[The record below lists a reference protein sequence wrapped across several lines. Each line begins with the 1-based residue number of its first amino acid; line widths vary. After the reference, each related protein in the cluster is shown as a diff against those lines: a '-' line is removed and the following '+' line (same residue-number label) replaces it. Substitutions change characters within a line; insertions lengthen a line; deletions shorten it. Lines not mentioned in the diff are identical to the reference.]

1 MPEVDRERLD
11 QSIDNITEAHSTLS
25 EQVKEEEQA
34 GAIEAKD
41 QEQRKAEQEDSHGAK
56 EANQFGFKENVKEL
70 SNAIVGGGRDTLS
83 SILTAP
89 ERIID
94 MASGEM
100 ARESKEEGGYTPD
113 WNPLGHDLNPET
125 KTWWGGLIRGGV
137 HFGTMAIP
145 VFGWAG
151 RIGKGTGMLS
161 AATRATVLSGNTIVR
176 GASVGAV
183 SDLFSEYSQDSNGL
197 QVMRDRFGFIDTP
210 LTTKDSDHPALK
222 TLKNVGEGLG
232 IGVVADVAW
241 QGIGRARNKLKVVGK
256 TDRDA
261 IKAVDKVQASRQAK
275 AEDAAR
281 VLIDKNL
288 RAATTQKLFNKGVD
302 FNKLDADQQMF
313 EMQKVAKSDRSGRY
327 RSWNPPEDNVE
338 RAARKILDRNNSI
351 ESQTIEK
358 ATVEL
363 EEPGFRGSKNKN
375 MADPWQGN
383 PNSSGDP
390 WTVWKDLWRVDK
402 EWGAE
407 MGSTDSLITPAAAE
421 SLAQNG
427 LGKKGITPGIVKELI
442 GDTRFKVLMENLQKQ
457 GKSLEDHYGLAFER
471 MQEVIGGRD
480 AGDLTPEEFWGPLN
494 KQLDSIGGKDAWQQQ
509 NILAADLIQGSL
521 IKQLRDRAMVA
532 RELVDI
538 ADLNDLDGP
547 LKSIHDNLIV
557 GMEMT
562 KRSRFLASEAYQNML
577 SQKGGKR
584 MVEDALVEMHGTTKN
599 QVDMMFDMARQA
611 PSDDFLHAVLEAFSM
626 SNKIHNWTDFDNFM
640 HNKLLGTTLADGS
653 KQTGALIK
661 ELQGV
666 MINSILSGPKTP
678 LRAIMGTS
686 TAVFTRPMSQLMGGV
701 MRYAYTGGTD
711 ASQMKLALGSAN
723 AMVQSIPESWKYFQS
738 RLSSYWAGDINTIKS
753 RFQEYTLADEH
764 WDLVGH
770 WAETRGTLGE
780 QAAYRTTNL
789 ARAANQNNFLT
800 YSTKLMAATDD
811 AFTMILARARA
822 KEKAMTYAWDAA
834 GDGLLPDVTPA
845 FFKEYENRL
854 YGEIFD
860 SSTGVINDNMLAYAR
875 GEATLSK
882 DISGFGKSMDELFSK
897 NPALKPF
904 YLFARTGINGLE
916 LSMKHVPGLNFFV
929 REFNDIAFANPEDL
943 SKVAK
948 YGIENAQDLANA
960 KALQNGRLAL
970 GGSVIFMAS
979 QHYLNGNLT
988 GNGPADVT
996 LKKVWMDAG
1005 WVPRSIRIGDAWI
1018 SYESFEPFSQMLS
1031 GIADLGDNQKLM
1043 GDEWV
1048 ETGLLGYS
1056 AILAKGIVSKTHL
1069 QGLDTL
1075 ADLFS
1080 NDPKKVQKIAA
1091 GLMNNTMPM
1100 AGLRNELGRIITP
1113 HMRELNSGFGDQM
1126 RNRNLFFE
1134 QMAGDD
1140 KLPIK
1145 YDILT
1150 GRPIR
1155 DWDVPTRMFNA
1166 ISPVQLNFNQSDGRH
1181 LLFRS
1186 NFDLRTSTMTAP
1198 DGTSL
1203 RDSNSVR
1210 SLFQKAIGDQDLESK
1225 LNKLCK
1231 DSKVQE
1237 SLEQMERDLREGRK
1251 KVNPLTYHHNK
1262 LIKRLFKRARIKA
1275 WATIQTNPDVQDMIR
1290 ARRKQNAADYNRS
1303 KRPEL
1308 SRQQLDESQQILD
1321 MVNR

>member
-1 MPEVDRERLD
+1 MPEVDRDRLD
-11 QSIDNITEAHSTLS
+11 QSINKITDAHTDLT
-25 EQVKEEEQA
+25 QRVKEEEESEILQA
-34 GAIEAKD
+34 ENQKQRQAELKDSHAAKD
-41 QEQRKAEQEDSHGAK
+41 AK
-56 EANQFGFKENVKEL
+56 EFGFKENVKEL

-113 WNPLGHDLNPET
+113 WNPLGNDLNPET

-161 AATRATVLSGNTIVR
+161 AATKATVLSGNTLVR

-183 SDLFSEYSQDSNGL
+183 SDLFSEYSQDANGL

-241 QGIGRARNKLKVVGK
+241 QGVAKARGKLNVVGK
-256 TDRDA
+256 TDREA
-261 IKAVDKVQASRQAK
+261 IKNVDKVHASRQAK
-275 AEDAAR
+275 AEDSAR
-281 VLIDKNL
+281 ILIDKNL

-302 FNKLDADQQMF
+302 FNKLDADQQLF
-313 EMQKVAKSDRSGRY
+313 EMQKVAKADRSGRY
-327 RSWNPPEDNVE
+327 RSWNPPEDNMQ
-338 RAARKILDRNNSI
+338 RAARKILDRNKSV

-358 ATVEL
+358 AIVEL
-363 EEPGFRGSKNKN
+363 DEPGFRGHKNKN

-421 SLAQNG
+421 SLAKNG

-442 GDTRFKVLMENLQKQ
+442 GDTRFRVLMENLQKK

-471 MQEVIGGRD
+471 MQEVVGGRD

-494 KQLDSIGGKDAWQQQ
+494 NQLDSIGGKEAWQQE
-509 NILAADLIQGSL
+509 NILAADLITSSL
-521 IKQLRDRAMVA
+521 LKQLRDRAMVA
-532 RELVDI
+532 RELIDI
-538 ADLNDLDGP
+538 ADLNDIDGP
-547 LKSIHDNLIV
+547 LKSIRDNLIV

-577 SQKGGKR
+577 SQKGGKGL
-584 MVEDALVEMHGTTKN
+584 VDDALVEMHGTTQR
-599 QVDMMFDMARQA
+599 QVDMMLDMARQA
-611 PSDDFLHAVLEAFSM
+611 PSDDFLHAILEAFSM
-626 SNKIHNWTDFDNFM
+626 SNKIHNWQDFDNYM
-640 HNKLLGTTLADGS
+640 HNKLIGTTLEDGS
-653 KQTGALIK
+653 KQTGALIR

-666 MINSILSGPKTP
+666 MVNSILSGPNTP

-686 TAVFTRPMSQLMGGV
+686 TAEFTRPMSQLMGGV

-711 ASQMKLALGSAN
+711 ASQIKTALGSAN
-723 AMVQSIPESWKYFQS
+723 AMVQAIPESWRYFQS
-738 RLSSYWAGDINTIKS
+738 RLSSYWAGDISTIKN
-753 RFQEYTLADEH
+753 RFQEYTLGDEH
-764 WDLVGH
+764 WNLVGH
-770 WAETRGTLGE
+770 WAETRGTAGE
-780 QAAYRTTNL
+780 KAAFRVTNL
-789 ARAANQNNFLT
+789 ARSANQNNFLT

-845 FFKEYENRL
+845 FLKEYENRL

-860 SSTGVINDNMLAYAR
+860 PATGAVSDNMLSYAR

-929 REFNDIAFANPEDL
+929 KEFNDIAFAKPDDL

-948 YGIENAQDLANA
+948 YGIETAQDLANA
-960 KALQNGRLAL
+960 QALQNGRLAL
-970 GGSVIFMAS
+970 GGSVIFMAG

-996 LKKVWMDAG
+996 LRKVWMDAG

-1018 SYESFEPFSQMLS
+1018 SYESFEPFNLILS
-1031 GIADLGDNQKLM
+1031 GIADLGDNQRLM

-1166 ISPVQLNFNQSDGRH
+1166 ISPVQLNFNQSEGRQ

-1225 LNKLCK
+1225 LNKLAK
-1231 DSKVQE
+1231 DPKVLA

-1262 LIKRLFKRARIKA
+1262 LIKRLFNRARIKA
-1275 WATIQTNPDVQDMIR
+1275 WASIQTNPDVQDMIR

-1308 SRQQLDESQQILD
+1308 SRSQLDESQQILD
-1321 MVNR
+1321 MVNK